1 MILAII
7 IDLLVGAFCGWLIT
21 NLMKMDSSN
30 LIFNCG
36 LGLLGGFVGGL
47 LGNLIGLG
55 PTNLFGS
62 IILAVLG
69 GCVVIWLYRKFI
81 AK

>member
-7 IDLLVGAFCGWLIT
+7 IDLLIGALCGWLIT

-30 LIFNCG
+30 LIFNCC
-36 LGLLGGFVGGL
+36 LGIIGSFVGNL
-47 LGNLIGLG
+47 LGNLIGIGSTSLI
-55 PTNLFGS
+55 GS

-69 GCVVIWLYRKFI
+69 GCLVVWVYRKFI